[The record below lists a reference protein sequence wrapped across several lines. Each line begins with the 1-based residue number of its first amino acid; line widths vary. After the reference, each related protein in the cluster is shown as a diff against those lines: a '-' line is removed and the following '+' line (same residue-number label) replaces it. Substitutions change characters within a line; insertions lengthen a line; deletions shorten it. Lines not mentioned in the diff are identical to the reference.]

1 MCRKVVFA
9 ADVLLSIDLRW
20 GEFRK
25 RRLRADLFH
34 DAVGFGPNNV
44 ILRIGP
50 NREQLGLEP
59 FHGLCDISIIN
70 QQQGVAMHLSQALA
84 QPKPTRTSAAKFK
97 YIDLFAGIGGV
108 RIPFD
113 ELGGECVFSSE
124 WDRFAQ
130 DTYEANF
137 GHRPD
142 GDITKIPSKSIP
154 AHDLLLGGF
163 PCQAFSLAGLK
174 KGFLDTRGTMFFEIQ
189 RILAEH
195 RPAMFLLENVKQ
207 LRGHDGGRTLE
218 TIKRILEGDA
228 DINVP
233 DDIPMS
239 LEARK
244 SLSIKLDYCVGTHV
258 IKATEFGVP
267 QNRERVYIVG
277 FDRNRF
283 GEIDFPA
290 FFASLKGRETSTKLD
305 DALEPESSNHV
316 HRYTISDKLWDGLQ
330 RRMARHEAKGNGF
343 GHRVFTRD
351 EPACNT
357 ITSRY
362 YKDGREV
369 LVDQSSNGLNP
380 RRLTPRECARIQG
393 FPDWFDLS
401 AASDTQL
408 YKQFGNSV
416 SVPVIRAIAGAM
428 VRYWDVVTQT
438 ERDLAIG

>member
-1 MCRKVVFA
+1 
-9 ADVLLSIDLRW
+9 LN
-20 GEFRK
+20 FR
-25 RRLRADLFH
+25 
-34 DAVGFGPNNV
+34 PN
-44 ILRIGP
+44 G
-50 NREQLGLEP
+50 EQLGLEP
-59 FHGLCDISIIN
+59 VDVLCDIDTIN
-70 QQQGVAMHLSQALA
+70 HQQGVAMHLSQALA
-84 QPKPTRTSAAKFK
+84 QPKPSLSSAAKFK

-113 ELGGECVFSSE
+113 ELGGKCVFSSE
-124 WDRFAQ
+124 WDKFAQ

-137 GHRPD
+137 DHRPD
-142 GDITKIPSKSIP
+142 GDITKIPSKAIP

-163 PCQAFSLAGLK
+163 PCQAFSLAGFK

-218 TIKRILEGDA
+218 TIKKILEGDA
-228 DINVP
+228 DITVP
-233 DDIPMS
+233 DDVPMS
-239 LEARK
+239 LEARR
-244 SLSIKLDYCVGTHV
+244 SLSKKLNYTVGIQV

-277 FDRNRF
+277 FDRERF
-283 GEIDFPA
+283 GAINFPS
-290 FFASLKGRETSTKLD
+290 FFASLKGRESVTKLD
-305 DALEPESSNHV
+305 DALEPESSNHL

-343 GHRVFTRD
+343 GHRVFKRE

-369 LVDQSSNGLNP
+369 LIDQSSNGLNP

-393 FPDWFDLS
+393 FPEWFDLS

-428 VRYWDVVTQT
+428 VRYWTVTT
-438 ERDLAIG
+438 ETEQDLAIG

>member
-1 MCRKVVFA
+1 
-9 ADVLLSIDLRW
+9 
-20 GEFRK
+20 
-25 RRLRADLFH
+25 
-34 DAVGFGPNNV
+34 
-44 ILRIGP
+44 
-50 NREQLGLEP
+50 
-59 FHGLCDISIIN
+59 
-70 QQQGVAMHLSQALA
+70 MHLSQALA
-84 QPKPTRTSAAKFK
+84 QPKPAHNSNAKFK

-113 ELGGECVFSSE
+113 ELGGKCVFSSE
-124 WDRFAQ
+124 WDKFAQ

-137 GHRPD
+137 NHRPD
-142 GDITKIPSKSIP
+142 GDITKIASKSIP
-154 AHDLLLGGF
+154 SHDLLLGGF
-163 PCQAFSLAGLK
+163 PCQSFSLAGLK

-218 TIKRILEGDA
+218 TIKKILEGDA
-228 DINVP
+228 DIDVP
-233 DDIPMS
+233 ADVPMS

-244 SLSIKLDYCVGTHV
+244 SLSKKLDYSVGIQV
-258 IKATEFGVP
+258 LKATEFGVP

-277 FDRNRF
+277 FDRARF
-283 GEIDFPA
+283 GDIDFKS
-290 FFASLKGRETSTKLD
+290 FFAGLKGREISTRLD
-305 DALEPESSNHV
+305 DALEPKSSNHL

-343 GHRVFTRD
+343 GHRVFTRE

-369 LVDQSSNGLNP
+369 LIDQSSNGLNP

-393 FPDWFDLS
+393 FPEWFDLS

-428 VRYWDVVTQT
+428 VGYWNVVTQT

>member
-1 MCRKVVFA
+1 
-9 ADVLLSIDLRW
+9 LN
-20 GEFRK
+20 FR
-25 RRLRADLFH
+25 
-34 DAVGFGPNNV
+34 PN
-44 ILRIGP
+44 G
-50 NREQLGLEP
+50 EQLGLEP
-59 FHGLCDISIIN
+59 VDVLCDIDTIN
-70 QQQGVAMHLSQALA
+70 HQQGVAMHLSQALA
-84 QPKPTRTSAAKFK
+84 QPKPSRSSAAKFK

-113 ELGGECVFSSE
+113 ELGGKCVFSSE
-124 WDRFAQ
+124 WDKFAQ

-137 GHRPD
+137 DHRPD
-142 GDITKIPSKSIP
+142 GDITKIPSKAIP

-163 PCQAFSLAGLK
+163 PCQAFSLAGFK

-218 TIKRILEGDA
+218 TIKKILEGDA
-228 DINVP
+228 DITVP
-233 DDIPMS
+233 DDVPMS
-239 LEARK
+239 LEARR
-244 SLSIKLDYCVGTHV
+244 SLSKKLNYTVGIQV

-277 FDRNRF
+277 FNRERF
-283 GEIDFPA
+283 SDIDFPS
-290 FFASLKGRETSTKLD
+290 FFSSLKGRESVTKLD
-305 DALEPESSNHV
+305 DALEPESSNHL

-343 GHRVFTRD
+343 GHRVFKRE

-393 FPDWFDLS
+393 FPEWFDLS

-428 VRYWDVVTQT
+428 VEYWNVVTQA
-438 ERDLAIG
+438 ERELAIG